1 MRKTYAGVPYPL
13 GATFDGDGVNFA
25 LFSANAKKV
34 ELCLFSPNG
43 AIETERYELTERDND
58 IWHIY
63 VSGLKAGQVY
73 GYRVYGE
80 YKPQEGKRFNHNKLL
95 FDPYGKKLVGCLILN
110 KAIFG
115 YDIDSPM
122 KDLSFSNLDS
132 APYVPK
138 SVVVDNQYDW
148 KADKHPQTPFEK
160 SVIYETHTKGFTYL
174 HPKVK
179 ENERGKFAALASKSV
194 QNYFKW
200 LGVTAVELLP
210 IHAFFADKHN
220 VKNTKKNYWG
230 YESLS
235 FFAPEP
241 SYLSCDDIDEFRD
254 MVRIMHKNGIE
265 VLLDVVFNH
274 TGEGNELGPTLCY
287 RGIDNE
293 AYYTLNRDNPR
304 YYYDSTGC
312 GASFNLQNTAVMTL
326 VMDSLRYW
334 VNEMHVDGFRFDL
347 APTLARKNEEFM
359 QDAPFLSAIRQD
371 DVLRQVK
378 LIAEPWDVGYGGYQL
393 GAFPSNWAEWN
404 DQYRD
409 AVRKFFKGDEKMAG
423 VFASRISGSSDIFN
437 YNNRKICS
445 SVNFVTAHDGFNLA
459 DLVSYNGKHNF
470 ANGEENRDG
479 NSNNCSWNSGVEGET
494 SDEMINELRQKRAKA
509 LISALMLS
517 FGTPMM
523 LAGDEFYRSMFGN
536 NNPYCQD
543 NILNWIAW
551 DAIDMK
557 GRNFAR
563 FVRSLIKLRK
573 KLKIFDR
580 KEFFSGKIV
589 KDTKRKD
596 IIWYTREGT
605 EFSQKEWA
613 DPRIK
618 TVSYCVYSDIR
629 AVICIF
635 NASADDISWTLPQI
649 SGYSRWKL
657 RLDSSGVFDE
667 DQKLASGA
675 LIKVPAWSV
684 LAIEIKK

>member
-13 GATFDGDGVNFA
+13 GSTFDGDGVNFA

-34 ELCLFSPNG
+34 ELCLFSQNG
-43 AIETERYELTERDND
+43 AVETERYELTERDND

-148 KADKHPQTPFEK
+148 KEDKHPQTPFEK

-174 HPKVK
+174 HSKVK

-200 LGVTAVELLP
+200 LGITAVELLP

-220 VKNTKKNYWG
+220 VKNTTKNYWG

-293 AYYTLNRDNPR
+293 SYYTLNRDNPR

-312 GASFNLQNTAVMTL
+312 GASFNLQNPAVMTL

-445 SVNFVTAHDGFNLA
+445 SINFVTAHDGFNLA

-517 FGTPMM
+517 FGTPMI

-563 FVRSLIKLRK
+563 FVRSLINLRK
-573 KLKIFDR
+573 KLKIFNR
-580 KEFFSGKIV
+580 KEFFSGKTV
-589 KDTKRKD
+589 PNTKYKD

-613 DPRIK
+613 DPRLK
-618 TVSYCVYSDIR
+618 TISYCVYSDIR

-635 NASADDISWTLPQI
+635 NASADDISWKLPQI

-657 RLDSSGVFDE
+657 RLDSSGMFDE
-667 DQKLASGA
+667 EQKLASGA

>member
-13 GATFDGDGVNFA
+13 GSTFDGDGVNFA

-194 QNYFKW
+194 QNYLKW
-200 LGVTAVELLP
+200 LGITAVELLP

-220 VKNTKKNYWG
+220 VKNTTKNYWG

-293 AYYTLNRDNPR
+293 SYYTLNRDNPR

-312 GASFNLQNTAVMTL
+312 GASFNLQNPAVMTL

-445 SVNFVTAHDGFNLA
+445 SINFVTAHDGFNLA

-479 NSNNCSWNSGVEGET
+479 NSNNCSWNSGAEGET

-509 LISALMLS
+509 LISVLMLS
-517 FGTPMM
+517 FGTPMT

-563 FVRSLIKLRK
+563 FVRSLINLRK

-589 KDTKRKD
+589 KDTKHKD
-596 IIWYTREGT
+596 IIWYAREGT

-613 DPRIK
+613 DSRIK

-635 NASADDISWTLPQI
+635 NASVDDISWMLPQI

>member
-1 MRKTYAGVPYPL
+1 MRKVYAGSPYPL
-13 GATFDGDGVNFA
+13 GSTFDGNGVNFA

-43 AIETERYELTERDND
+43 ANEIERYELTERDND

-63 VSGLKAGQVY
+63 IVGLKAGQVY

-95 FDPYGKKLVGCLILN
+95 FDPYGKKTVGCLILN

-148 KADKHPQTPFEK
+148 GDDVRPNIAFEK
-160 SVIYETHTKGFTYL
+160 SVIYETHVKGFTRL

-179 ENERGKFAALASKSV
+179 ENERGKFAALGSKSV
-194 QNYFKW
+194 QNYLKW

-220 VKNTKKNYWG
+220 TKNSTKNYWG
-230 YESLS
+230 YESMS

-241 SYLSCDDIDEFRD
+241 SYLSCDDLNEFRN
-254 MVRIMHKNGIE
+254 MVRQMHKNNIE
-265 VLLDVVFNH
+265 ILLDVVFNH

-287 RGIDNE
+287 RGIDNQT
-293 AYYTLNRDNPR
+293 YYTLNRDNPR

-312 GASFNLQNTAVMTL
+312 GASFNLQHPAVMTL

-334 VNEMHVDGFRFDL
+334 VKEMHVDGFRFDL
-347 APTLARKNEEFM
+347 APTLSRKNEEFT
-359 QDAPFLSAIRQD
+359 QDSPFLSAARQD
-371 DVLRQVK
+371 DVLRQIK
-378 LIAEPWDVGYGGYQL
+378 LIAEPWDIGYGGYQL

-445 SVNFVTAHDGFNLA
+445 SVNFITAHDGFNLA
-459 DLVSYNGKHNF
+459 DLVSYNNKHNF
-470 ANGEENRDG
+470 ANGEDNRDG
-479 NSNNCSWNSGVEGET
+479 NSNNCSWNSGAEGET
-494 SDEMINELRQKRAKA
+494 DNEQINELRLKRAKA
-509 LISALMLS
+509 LISTLLLS
-517 FGTPMM
+517 FGTPM
-523 LAGDEFYRSMFGN
+523 LFAGDEFYRSMFGN

-543 NILNWIAW
+543 NILNWVAW
-551 DAIDMK
+551 DGIDMK

-563 FVRSLIKLRK
+563 FVRSLVKLRQ
-573 KLKIFDR
+573 KLKIFER
-580 KEFFSGKIV
+580 KDFFSGKIV
-589 KDTKRKD
+589 PSNRHKD
-596 IIWYTREGT
+596 ITWYTETGQ
-605 EFSQKEWA
+605 EFTQKEWSEQ
-613 DPRIK
+613 RRK
-618 TVSYCVYSDIR
+618 TVSYCVCSDIR
-629 AVICIF
+629 AVLCIF
-635 NASADDISWTLPQI
+635 NADSNDKEWILPAI

-657 RLDSSGVFDE
+657 KLDSSAQFNDE
-667 DQKLASGA
+667 DSLGA
-675 LIKVPAWSV
+675 NEKILVPAWSV
-684 LAIEIKK
+684 LVMEIKK

>member
-293 AYYTLNRDNPR
+293 SYYTLNRDNPR

-312 GASFNLQNTAVMTL
+312 GASFNLQNPAVMTL

-409 AVRKFFKGDEKMAG
+409 AVRKFFKGDERMAG

-445 SVNFVTAHDGFNLA
+445 SINFVTAHDGFNLA

>member
-1 MRKTYAGVPYPL
+1 M
-13 GATFDGDGVNFA
+13 
-25 LFSANAKKV
+25 
-34 ELCLFSPNG
+34 
-43 AIETERYELTERDND
+43 
-58 IWHIY
+58 
-63 VSGLKAGQVY
+63 
-73 GYRVYGE
+73 
-80 YKPQEGKRFNHNKLL
+80 
-95 FDPYGKKLVGCLILN
+95 
-110 KAIFG
+110 
-115 YDIDSPM
+115 
-122 KDLSFSNLDS
+122 
-132 APYVPK
+132 
-138 SVVVDNQYDW
+138 
-148 KADKHPQTPFEK
+148 
-160 SVIYETHTKGFTYL
+160 
-174 HPKVK
+174 
-179 ENERGKFAALASKSV
+179 
-194 QNYFKW
+194 
-200 LGVTAVELLP
+200 
-210 IHAFFADKHN
+210 
-220 VKNTKKNYWG
+220 
-230 YESLS
+230 
-235 FFAPEP
+235 
-241 SYLSCDDIDEFRD
+241 
-254 MVRIMHKNGIE
+254 
-265 VLLDVVFNH
+265 
-274 TGEGNELGPTLCY
+274 
-287 RGIDNE
+287 
-293 AYYTLNRDNPR
+293 
-304 YYYDSTGC
+304 
-312 GASFNLQNTAVMTL
+312 
-326 VMDSLRYW
+326 
-334 VNEMHVDGFRFDL
+334 
-347 APTLARKNEEFM
+347 
-359 QDAPFLSAIRQD
+359 SAIRQD

-409 AVRKFFKGDEKMAG
+409 AVRKFFKGDERMAG

-445 SVNFVTAHDGFNLA
+445 SINFVTAHDGFNLA

-479 NSNNCSWNSGVEGET
+479 NSNNCSWNSGAEGET

-563 FVRSLIKLRK
+563 FVRSLINLRK

>member
-13 GATFDGDGVNFA
+13 GSTFDGDGVNFA

-43 AIETERYELTERDND
+43 AVETERYELTERDND

-148 KADKHPQTPFEK
+148 QADKHPQTPFEK

-200 LGVTAVELLP
+200 LGITAVELLP

-220 VKNTKKNYWG
+220 VKNTTKNYWG

-293 AYYTLNRDNPR
+293 SYYTLNRDNPR

-312 GASFNLQNTAVMTL
+312 GASFNLQNPAVMTL

-409 AVRKFFKGDEKMAG
+409 AVRKFFKGDERMAG

-445 SVNFVTAHDGFNLA
+445 SINFVTAHDGFNLA

-479 NSNNCSWNSGVEGET
+479 NSNNCSWNSGAEGET

-517 FGTPMM
+517 FGTPMV

-563 FVRSLIKLRK
+563 FVRSLINLRK

>member
-13 GATFDGDGVNFA
+13 GATFDGDGVNFT

-194 QNYFKW
+194 QNYLKW
-200 LGVTAVELLP
+200 LGITAVELLP

-220 VKNTKKNYWG
+220 VKNTTKNYWG

-254 MVRIMHKNGIE
+254 MVRIMHKNGID

-293 AYYTLNRDNPR
+293 SYYTMNRDNPR

-312 GASFNLQNTAVMTL
+312 GASFNLQNPAVMTL

-393 GAFPSNWAEWN
+393 GAFPPNWAEWN

-409 AVRKFFKGDEKMAG
+409 AVRKFFKGDERMAG

-445 SVNFVTAHDGFNLA
+445 SINFVTAHDGFNLA

-479 NSNNCSWNSGVEGET
+479 NSNNCSWNSGAEGET

-563 FVRSLIKLRK
+563 FVRSLINLRK

-589 KDTKRKD
+589 KDTKHKD

-605 EFSQKEWA
+605 EFSQKEWSE
-613 DPRIK
+613 PGRK

-635 NASADDISWTLPQI
+635 NASADDIDWTLPQI

-667 DQKLASGA
+667 DQKLSSGA

>member
-13 GATFDGDGVNFA
+13 GSTFDGDGVNFA

-194 QNYFKW
+194 QNYLKW
-200 LGVTAVELLP
+200 LGITAVELLP

-220 VKNTKKNYWG
+220 VKNTTKNYWG

-293 AYYTLNRDNPR
+293 SYYTLNRDNPR

-312 GASFNLQNTAVMTL
+312 GASFNLQNPAVMTL

-409 AVRKFFKGDEKMAG
+409 AVRKFFKGDERMAG

-445 SVNFVTAHDGFNLA
+445 SINFVTAHDGFNLA

-479 NSNNCSWNSGVEGET
+479 NSNNCSWNSGAEGET

-563 FVRSLIKLRK
+563 FVRSLINLRK

-613 DPRIK
+613 DPRLK
-618 TVSYCVYSDIR
+618 TISYCVYSDIR

-635 NASADDISWTLPQI
+635 NASADDISWKLPQI

-657 RLDSSGVFDE
+657 RLDSSGMFDE
-667 DQKLASGA
+667 EQKLASGA

>member
-194 QNYFKW
+194 QNYLKW
-200 LGVTAVELLP
+200 LGITAVELLP

-220 VKNTKKNYWG
+220 VKNTTKNYWG

-293 AYYTLNRDNPR
+293 SYYTLNRDNPR

-312 GASFNLQNTAVMTL
+312 GASFNLQNPAVMTL

-445 SVNFVTAHDGFNLA
+445 SINFVTAHDGFNLA

-479 NSNNCSWNSGVEGET
+479 NSNNCSWNSGAEGET

-517 FGTPMM
+517 FGTPMT

-563 FVRSLIKLRK
+563 FVRSLINLRK

>member
-194 QNYFKW
+194 QNYLKW
-200 LGVTAVELLP
+200 LGITAVELLP

-220 VKNTKKNYWG
+220 VKNTTKNYWG

-293 AYYTLNRDNPR
+293 SYYTLNRDNPR

-312 GASFNLQNTAVMTL
+312 GASFNLQNPAVMTL

-409 AVRKFFKGDEKMAG
+409 AVRKFFKGDERMAG

-445 SVNFVTAHDGFNLA
+445 SINFVTAHDGFNLA

>member
-194 QNYFKW
+194 QNYLKW
-200 LGVTAVELLP
+200 LGITAVELLP

-220 VKNTKKNYWG
+220 VKNTTKNYWG

-293 AYYTLNRDNPR
+293 SYYTLNRDNPR

-312 GASFNLQNTAVMTL
+312 GASFNLQNPAVMTL

-393 GAFPSNWAEWN
+393 GAFPPNWAEWN

-409 AVRKFFKGDEKMAG
+409 AVRKFFKGDERMAG

-445 SVNFVTAHDGFNLA
+445 SINFVTAHDGFNLA

-479 NSNNCSWNSGVEGET
+479 NSNNCSWNSGAEGET

-563 FVRSLIKLRK
+563 FVRSLINLRK

-589 KDTKRKD
+589 KDTKHKD

-605 EFSQKEWA
+605 EFSQKEWSE
-613 DPRIK
+613 PGRK

-635 NASADDISWTLPQI
+635 NASADDIDWTLPQI

>member
-194 QNYFKW
+194 QNYLKW
-200 LGVTAVELLP
+200 LGITAVELLP

-220 VKNTKKNYWG
+220 VKNTTKNYWG

-293 AYYTLNRDNPR
+293 SYYTLNRDNPR

-312 GASFNLQNTAVMTL
+312 GASFNLQNPAVMTL

-409 AVRKFFKGDEKMAG
+409 AVRKFFKGDERMAG

-445 SVNFVTAHDGFNLA
+445 SINFVTAHDGFNLA

-479 NSNNCSWNSGVEGET
+479 NSNNCSWNSGAEGET

-563 FVRSLIKLRK
+563 FVRSLINLRK